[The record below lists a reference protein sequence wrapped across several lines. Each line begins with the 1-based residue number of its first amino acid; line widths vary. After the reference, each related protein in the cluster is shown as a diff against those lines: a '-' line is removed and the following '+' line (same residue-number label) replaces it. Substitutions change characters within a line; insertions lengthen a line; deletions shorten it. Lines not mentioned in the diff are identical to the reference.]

1 MLKKIVFMGTPF
13 FAVPI
18 LKSLYQNGYSVSVV
32 YTQPPQKSQRG
43 QKINKSPIQGIS
55 ETLKIEYRSPTSLKN
70 NKEEYNY
77 LKKLDADIAIVVAYG
92 KIIPKE
98 YLSLVKKGFI
108 NIHASLLPKWR
119 GAAPIQR
126 SVMNL
131 EKETGISIMKIGEK
145 LDTGPVC
152 NSYKIEI
159 MPDDNSETI
168 AEKLSMLAAEK
179 ILDNIDEILGD
190 KIEFKEQNHNEA
202 SYAAKIE
209 KTEGQIDWCENAENI
224 IGKINGLYSNPG
236 AFFVYKGERYKILK
250 ANLALGNGKIGE
262 VLDNYLEISCGN
274 NKSIKVLEIQRQG
287 KRPQNIGEFMLGSQI
302 KKGSNLNNV

>member
-1 MLKKIVFMGTPF
+1 MGTPF

-43 QKINKSPIQGIS
+43 QKINKSPVQGIS
-55 ETLKIEYRSPTSLKN
+55 ETLKIEYRTPSSLRN
-70 NKEEYNY
+70 NNEEYNY
-77 LKKLDADIAIVVAYG
+77 LKELDADIAIVVAYG

-126 SVMNL
+126 SIMNL
-131 EKETGISIMKIGEK
+131 EKETGVSIMKIREK
-145 LDTGPVC
+145 LDPGPVC

-159 MPDDNSETI
+159 MSNDNAETM
-168 AEKLSMLAAEK
+168 AEKLSALAAEK
-179 ILDNIDEILGD
+179 ILDNIDEILED

-202 SYAAKIE
+202 SYASKIE
-209 KTEGQIDWCENAENI
+209 KTEGQIEWSESAENI
-224 IGKINGLYSNPG
+224 IGKINGLYPSPG
-236 AFFVYKGERYKILK
+236 AFFIYNGERYKILK
-250 ANLALGNGKIGE
+250 ASLEFGSGKIGE

-274 NKSIKVLEIQRQG
+274 KKSIKVLEIQRQG

-302 KKGSNLNNV
+302 KKGSNLNNA